1 MGMTRAKDFLELSY
15 YTNPDNRVMPG
26 ESRFIRMIPPEL
38 IQEETADPAQGNLQ
52 ELRKMVRQ
60 EIEARQSRAEET
72 LEADLPELPEE
83 PSQPQPAGKEIIQ
96 PRTVIH
102 RKYGRGTVIREDDAM
117 MEIEFE
123 GYGAKEFLK
132 AFSAMEFVEE

>member
-38 IQEETADPAQGNLQ
+38 IQEETADPAQENLQ

-72 LEADLPELPEE
+72 LEADLPELPKE

-102 RKYGRGTVIREDDAM
+102 RKYGPGTVIREDDAM

>member
-1 MGMTRAKDFLELSY
+1 MTLHASKGLEFSFCFIIGVNYGLIPLRTAGFEEEDEERRLFFVGMTRAKDFLELSY

-60 EIEARQSRAEET
+60 EIEARQNRQKRRWKQICRSCRRNPRSRS
-72 LEADLPELPEE
+72 LPE
-83 PSQPQPAGKEIIQ
+83 K
-96 PRTVIH
+96 
-102 RKYGRGTVIREDDAM
+102 K
-117 MEIEFE
+117 
-123 GYGAKEFLK
+123 
-132 AFSAMEFVEE
+132 

>member
-60 EIEARQSRAEET
+60 EIEAR
-72 LEADLPELPEE
+72 
-83 PSQPQPAGKEIIQ
+83 
-96 PRTVIH
+96 
-102 RKYGRGTVIREDDAM
+102 
-117 MEIEFE
+117 
-123 GYGAKEFLK
+123 
-132 AFSAMEFVEE
+132 